1 VDKGMLHCGFIDKD
15 MVYSL
20 VYKNPGNQYP
30 YVKRCH
36 IEQFIM
42 QKAYQ
47 LAPEGAAVQMFTTET
62 DGTIAVEYK
71 PRPYL
76 RVLEEQ
82 FNLGDFLVKG
92 VKAQG
97 VRLSNKE
104 AKTVKFQ
111 PVLKM
116 TN

>member
-1 VDKGMLHCGFIDKD
+1 M
-15 MVYSL
+15 YSL
-20 VYKNPGNQYP
+20 VYKGPENQFP
-30 YVKRCH
+30 YVKRCK

-42 QKAYQ
+42 QKAY
-47 LAPEGAAVQMFTTET
+47 LLVPEGATVQMFTTET
-62 DGTIAVEYK
+62 DGTIDAEYK
-71 PRPYL
+71 PRAYL
-76 RVLEEQ
+76 RVLEEK
-82 FNLGDFLVKG
+82 FNLKDYLVKG

-111 PVLKM
+111 PVLKL